1 MANHKSA
8 EKRIRQA
15 PKRAARNAMIRK
27 TMRTFI
33 KRVRAAVESKDG
45 ETAKVALAEAIRK
58 IDKAATKGVIHK
70 NQASRRVSRLTK
82 LVAKEFAG

>member
-15 PKRAARNAMIRK
+15 PKRAERNNMVRK
-27 TMRTFI
+27 TMRTYI
-33 KRVRAAVESKDG
+33 RRVRTALEAKDPAA
-45 ETAKVALAEAIRK
+45 AQAALADAIKK

-70 NQASRRVSRLTK
+70 NQAARRVSRLQLAVNK
-82 LVAKEFAG
+82 VG